1 MEIKNRS
8 RSWHR
13 IISLSCFLF
22 LWLLWS
28 LPPARATLISLD
40 DYEGNFPSLDLDITG
55 VFRTPSVGPP
65 FSAAWY
71 QPTGSAKAYLV
82 QGLDGQAA
90 RVVVPQGGSLDYIE
104 NLGGLYGNKIFWI
117 TWDIVVTEINGGWGM
132 FFIRFPTVNNSMQI
146 LFGFLD
152 DGRLIRFSGPPAVDT
167 LVAVG
172 TFLAGTRYTV
182 RFEYDL
188 GARCFS
194 AALNG
199 IQVVDREPIPSHFN
213 VNAIDKFGFDINQKI
228 ALPDLPPAQG
238 NMYYVDNIRFEEL
251 ESSYLPLILNGY

>member
-1 MEIKNRS
+1 MEINNRS

-40 DYEGNFPSLDLDITG
+40 DYEGNFVSLDLDITG

-82 QGLDGQAA
+82 QALDGQGA
-90 RVVVPQGGSLDYIE
+90 RVAVPQGGSLDYIE
-104 NLGGLYGNKIFWI
+104 NLGGPYGNKIFWI

-146 LFGFLD
+146 LFGFMD
-152 DGRLIRFSGPPAVDT
+152 DGRVIRFSGPPAVDT
-167 LVAVG
+167 LVPVG
-172 TFLAGTRYTV
+172 TFQAGTRYTV

-188 GARCFS
+188 VSNCFS
-194 AALNG
+194 AFLNG
-199 IQVVDREPIPSHFN
+199 VRVVNREPIPSHFN
-213 VNAIDKFGFDINQKI
+213 VDAIDKFGFDINQKI
-228 ALPDLPPAQG
+228 SLPDLPPAQG

-251 ESSYLPLILNGY
+251 ESSYLPLVLTGH